1 MKITAML
8 KTRQSSLWSSH
19 LYGAVISME
28 KSSVCI
34 EKSVG
39 QRQLFWVVC
48 LETGR
53 NNQEVGTCRI
63 MGLSLYVC
71 GD

>member
-8 KTRQSSLWSSH
+8 KTRQSSLW
-19 LYGAVISME
+19 GIISVE
-28 KSSVCI
+28 KSSLYT

-39 QRQLFWVVC
+39 QRAVVLGC
-48 LETGR
+48 VSQNRQKQPGTR
-53 NNQEVGTCRI
+53 YPQER
-63 MGLSLYVC
+63 GLSLYVC